1 MKGVWYLKKTLLY
14 IRAEHEIY
22 IGNYPAGF
30 KEPELKTLFKE
41 YNIDV
46 GKIRMKSDHNSK
58 VWVLPF
64 IIFFIVKNLYLII
77 NLEIS
82 IFF

>member
-1 MKGVWYLKKTLLY
+1 MKLAVFYTYSQIKVKKLLWYLNKTLLY

-30 KEPELKTLFKE
+30 KEPELKTLFTE

-58 VWVLPF
+58 VWVLPL
-64 IIFFIVKNLYLII
+64 IFL
-77 NLEIS
+77 
-82 IFF
+82 